1 MTELFFGQHAA
12 WYTVPALIG
21 TAFFALRSLLL
32 LIGGGHHLGDFHGDV
47 HSGDVH
53 SGDSSDSTHSFEI
66 LSTQS
71 IAAFIMGFG
80 WAGLA
85 GLKGTHW
92 NLATVNTVAIACGI
106 GMVWIL
112 AMCLRAMAAIESSGT
127 IHTSS
132 AVGREGEVYVTVPGD
147 GQSRGQ
153 VRVTVEDRE
162 RIYDAV
168 SQGEDLATGT
178 RVRVLHA
185 NDETTLT
192 VGRA

>member
-1 MTELFFGQHAA
+1 MTELFFGQNAA

-32 LIGGGHHLGDFHGDV
+32 MIGGHHLGDFHADV
-47 HSGDVH
+47 HAADLH

-92 NLATVNTVAIACGI
+92 NLATVNGVAIACGI
-106 GMVWIL
+106 GMVWML
-112 AMCLRAMAAIESSGT
+112 GLWLRAMAAMESSGT
-127 IHTSS
+127 IPTSH
-132 AVGREGEVYVTVPGD
+132 AVGCEGDVYVTVPGD
-147 GQSRGQ
+147 GRRRGQ
-153 VRVTVEDRE
+153 VRVTVDSRE
-162 RIYDAV
+162 RIYDAIT
-168 SQGEDLATGT
+168 QGGDLPTGS
-178 RVRVLHA
+178 RIKVLHA
-185 NDETTLT
+185 NEDSTLT
-192 VGRA
+192 VGPA